1 MRWRRSHHACDRS
14 AISSTNLNDS
24 CSCRCRPC
32 VYLTLT
38 SHLSRGC
45 ICMAADRRPCI
56 HTPLTSWKKTCRKA
70 EAPGSTRL
78 RLRAHADGR
87 PALRCLLA
95 CMAGCVPSS
104 SSCPFAGHALQAAAG
119 TSADCA
125 AAFFELPTP
134 PFNHRTT
141 YIIALPSEKQRP
153 DTKCFS
159 PSLARTAPDQSH
171 YHIPCVM
178 CPCDWIPHTY
188 VYTCRLPPAW
198 PAGYVRSQL
207 PMQEN

>member
-1 MRWRRSHHACDRS
+1 MRWRRSHHARDRS

-24 CSCRCRPC
+24 CSCRPC

-45 ICMAADRRPCI
+45 ICMAADRRQCI
-56 HTPLTSWKKTCRKA
+56 HTYSIDHFEEDVPQSGSARQHTFARACRW
-70 EAPGSTRL
+70 
-78 RLRAHADGR
+78 
-87 PALRCLLA
+87 PAGFALPTYT

-153 DTKCFS
+153 DAKCFA

-171 YHIPCVM
+171 TM
-178 CPCDWIPHTY
+178 CD
-188 VYTCRLPPAW
+188 V
-198 PAGYVRSQL
+198 S
-207 PMQEN
+207 M

>member
-1 MRWRRSHHACDRS
+1 
-14 AISSTNLNDS
+14 
-24 CSCRCRPC
+24 
-32 VYLTLT
+32 
-38 SHLSRGC
+38 
-45 ICMAADRRPCI
+45 MAADRRQCI
-56 HTPLTSWKKTCRKA
+56 HTYSIDHFEEDVPQSGSARQHTFARACRW
-70 EAPGSTRL
+70 
-78 RLRAHADGR
+78 
-87 PALRCLLA
+87 PAGFALPTYT